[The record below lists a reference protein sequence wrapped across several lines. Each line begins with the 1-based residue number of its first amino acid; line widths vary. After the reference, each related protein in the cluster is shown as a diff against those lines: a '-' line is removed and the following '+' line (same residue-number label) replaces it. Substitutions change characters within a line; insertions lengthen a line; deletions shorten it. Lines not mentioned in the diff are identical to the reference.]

1 MTPRRIAEVLG
12 ASRALVATACL
23 TAVCLAA
30 PAAPAGAA
38 PAGGVDLAHLTLAT
52 SQVATGF
59 TQPDGI
65 VNAGDGSGRLFIV
78 EQTGRAK
85 VLRGGVVQPLPFL
98 DLHTWI
104 QGGGER
110 GLESILFSP
119 TFATTGRLY
128 VYYTAHGGYDILERL
143 TLRDPATDTPT
154 IVKRKVLI
162 KQKKSGPFHHGGA
175 MAWGPDGYLY
185 VGVGDGGPQNDP
197 YMHAQN
203 KAIILGKILRIDP
216 GDHPGKTPFSGTY
229 TIPKSNPFY
238 KKKGV
243 RKEIWALGLR
253 NPWRLTFDSVT
264 GDLWIGDV
272 GQVRGSRLPEGGLE
286 GRPELR
292 LALLGRQPPRP
303 QGAQGLRER
312 LHVPHRR
319 VQAPIG
325 RVCHR
330 RLRLPRL
337 GLARTVRHVPVRGL
351 GRRVDQRPSPH
362 VTHGGTPREAAGVP
376 GRSDERL
383 DLGVRRRRS
392 AGALLLRL
400 AERRAL
406 LDQRDRNAVG
416 SAAATAVPRTGQ
428 RRARAARHA
437 AVLRDDHAP
446 RPSLQGLEQ
455 CVHVLGSRVPRRDPA
470 YERVP
475 CRDPR
480 LPRIEVE
487 PRGQLAD
494 AFVG

>member
-143 TLRDPATDTPT
+143 TLSDPATDTPT

-272 GQVRGSRLPEGGLE
+272 GQDRYEEVDFQKAGSKGGQNYGWRYWEGNHRGLKAPKVSAKGFTFPIVEYKHPSGECVIGGYVYRGSASPALYGTYLYGDWVGGWISA
-286 GRPELR
+286 LR
-292 LALLGRQPPRP
+292 
-303 QGAQGLRER
+303 
-312 LHVPHRR
+312 
-319 VQAPIG
+319 
-325 RVCHR
+325 
-330 RLRLPRL
+330 
-337 GLARTVRHVPVRGL
+337 RT
-351 GRRVDQRPSPH
+351 SP
-362 VTHGGTPREAAGVP
+362 T
-376 GRSDERL
+376 
-383 DLGVRRRRS
+383 
-392 AGALLLRL
+392 GALL
-400 AERRAL
+400 AKP
-406 LDQRDRNAVG
+406 Q
-416 SAAATAVPRTGQ
+416 
-428 RRARAARHA
+428 
-437 AVLRDDHAP
+437 
-446 RPSLQGLEQ
+446 
-455 CVHVLGSRVPRRDPA
+455 GSRVAQTNAWISAFGVDEAR
-470 YERVP
+470 
-475 CRDPR
+475 
-480 LPRIEVE
+480 E
-487 PRGQLAD
+487 PYFCDWQNGVLYSISAT
-494 AFVG
+494 ATP